1 MFALVQIFGQ
11 VNLFL
16 ETHMMKKWR
25 MIFFLFIAPA
35 VLFAGGLE
43 DGVAAIQRKDY
54 ETALNKWRP
63 LAEKGESRAQLNLG
77 VMYATGKGVPLNYV
91 EALKWFNLSEA
102 NGWED
107 MQKNRELAEKNM
119 TSEQIAQAQKL
130 AREWLQ
136 GNKK

>member
-1 MFALVQIFGQ
+1 M
-11 VNLFL
+11 
-16 ETHMMKKWR
+16 
-25 MIFFLFIAPA
+25 
-35 VLFAGGLE
+35 
-43 DGVAAIQRKDY
+43 
-54 ETALNKWRP
+54 
-63 LAEKGESRAQLNLG
+63 NLG